1 MHVRLIIHNK
11 IDTKNDIIN
20 VIITALLFLVLM
32 YCVYK
37 LYQNPIPGND
47 LNIALIVSFFDLF
60 YSLFLINILKP
71 FARFAPNLPNL

>member
-20 VIITALLFLVLM
+20 VIITALSFLVLM

-47 LNIALIVSFFDLF
+47 LNIALIVSFFVR
-60 YSLFLINILKP
+60 
-71 FARFAPNLPNL
+71 AMRFSTIPLGVHI